1 MQVPIAE
8 LLKTA
13 QKTVVANSP
22 AILTA
27 IGVTGTVSTAV
38 LTARATLEASA
49 DLHAML
55 AEQSGDFGSMD
66 DISAIPFRE
75 RARLTWKH
83 YVPPVVVG
91 STTIACIIGANHISS
106 KRSAALVTAYS
117 IMERGFSEYK
127 DKVVEQIGVNKEQKV
142 RDSIAQD
149 RVNADPVGSREVIIT
164 GTGKVLCYETYT
176 ARYFESDMETLRKA
190 QNDIN
195 QQIYSEMYASLND
208 FNRHIGLPYAG
219 IGENIGWNTDKPLD
233 LQFSTV
239 MAEDQRTPCISIGY
253 KELPFPQYDSLH

>member
-1 MQVPIAE
+1 MIPFAHYI
-8 LLKTA
+8 KTA
-13 QKTVVANSP
+13 QGLVVDNSP

-38 LTARATLEASA
+38 LAARATYEASA

-55 AEQSGDFGSMD
+55 AEQNGDFGALD
-66 DISAIPFRE
+66 VIEDIPFRE

-83 YVPPVVVG
+83 YIPPVAVG
-91 STTIACIIGANHISS
+91 ATTIACIVGANRISS
-106 KRSAALVTAYS
+106 KRAATLVTAYS
-117 IMERGFSEYK
+117 ITERAFAEYK

-149 RVNADPVGSREVIIT
+149 RILADPVGSREVIIT
-164 GTGKVLCYETYT
+164 GNGKVLCYESYT

-195 QQIYSEMYASLND
+195 EQIHNEMYASLND
-208 FNRHIGLPYAG
+208 FNRLIGLPYAG
-219 IGENIGWNTDKPLD
+219 LGEDLGWSTDKMLE
-233 LQFSTV
+233 LQFSTSLS
-239 MAEDQRTPCISIGY
+239 EDGRPCIVVGY
-253 KELPFPQYDSLH
+253 RRLPFPGYRSLH